1 MNANR
6 TRAVLLVLLAVACG
20 GSDPE
25 SDYRWDEDDTTPTAE
40 ERRPPP
46 PPPQGRYDDEYQERD
61 RYDDDD
67 DDRMREY
74 ENRPSRSGAATGT
87 YGGPRCRR
95 GAEGAIFEVKRGV
108 WCDESVR
115 SCYTAKGGHP
125 GVTEQQFGDEA
136 SRRLQRRIED
146 ESNRGARGIGR
157 VGDGVICDRLA
168 EVCYDRD
175 GASLPETR
183 EEFGHD
189 AAEELALRVDRPRR
203 GPGKRGGVVFS
214 PRQGV
219 LCDEQVAACYVG
231 DAAHPGHTKKQFG
244 ADAARAL
251 ERRIEGGKRSPD
263 GIFRPRGGIVCD
275 RLGKACYDRDGVNVN
290 ATRDEFGREAAV
302 RLTKRLE

>member
-1 MNANR
+1 MNALR
-6 TRAVLLVLLAVACG
+6 AQAVLLVLLAVACG

-25 SDYRWDEDDTTPTAE
+25 SEYRWEEEETTPTAE

-46 PPPQGRYDDEYQERD
+46 PPARDHYDDEDDEERV
-61 RYDDDD
+61 
-67 DDRMREY
+67 REH

-87 YGGPRCRR
+87 YGGPRSYR
-95 GAEGAIFEVKRGV
+95 GAEGAIYSVKRGV
-108 WCDESVR
+108 YCDESVR

-136 SRRLQRRIED
+136 SRRLARRMED
-146 ESNRGARGIGR
+146 EGNRGARGIGR
-157 VGDGVICDRLA
+157 IGDGVLCDRLS

-175 GASLPETR
+175 GASLTETR

-189 AAEELALRVDRPRR
+189 AAEELALRIDRPRR
-203 GPGKRGGVVFS
+203 GPGKRGGIVFA

-251 ERRIEGGKRSPD
+251 ERRIEGGKRSSD
-263 GIFRPRGGIVCD
+263 GIFRPRGGVVCD
-275 RLGKACYDRDGVNVN
+275 RLGEACYDRDGVNVN